1 MVLFFDRY
9 NVMSGKYLVFE
20 YHMTLFKYVSPP
32 FMHNNYK
39 GNEKGRNHVNF
50 LVLEMYVQN
59 TIILSL
65 CAKECKFGRILSF
78 ILGMT
83 HS

>member
-20 YHMTLFKYVSPP
+20 YHKTLFKYVSPP
-32 FMHNNYK
+32 FIHNNYK
-39 GNEKGRNHVNF
+39 GNEKIWNHVNF

-65 CAKECKFGRILSF
+65 YAKECNFGRILRF
-78 ILGMT
+78 FLAFLV
-83 HS
+83 